1 MVPRCVKH
9 RGAVFFWKTIMDAQK
24 QVDILRQG
32 IVQIISEDELKEKI
46 KKSLSTGKPLCVKYG
61 ADPSAPDIH
70 LGHTVPLR
78 KLRQF
83 QDLGHEVVFIIGDFT
98 AMIGDPTGRSETRK
112 PLTTEDVE
120 KNAQSYKNQV
130 FKILDP
136 KKTRVVYNSHWLNKL
151 HLKNIVELT
160 AKYTVARLLERD
172 DFLKRYKAGHP
183 ISLVEFLYPLLQGYD
198 SVELKADVEL
208 GGTDQTFNLLVSREI
223 QREYGQEPEV
233 IMTMPIL
240 EGTDG
245 VNKMSKSLGNYV
257 AVSELPKEMFG
268 KLMSISDEL
277 MWRYYELLAQF
288 GKKEIEELRKQ
299 HPMEVKKKLASL
311 IVKQYWNENDA
322 ETAQKE
328 FENIF
333 SKRQN
338 PEEMGEVKIEGAV
351 SIVELL
357 RKTGAVPSNSEAR
370 RLIQQGGIEIDGNKI
385 TDPNQK
391 LEPKNNSVLKIGKR
405 QFFRINPKS

>member
-1 MVPRCVKH
+1 MNV
-9 RGAVFFWKTIMDAQK
+9 Q
-24 QVDILRQG
+24 QQLDIIRQG
-32 IVQIISEDELKEKI
+32 TVQIVSEEELADKI
-46 KKSLSTGKPLCVKYG
+46 KNSLSSKKPLCVKYG

-112 PLTTEDVE
+112 PLTKEDVE
-120 KNAQSYKNQV
+120 KNAETYKKQV

-136 KKTRVVYNSHWLNKL
+136 RKTKVVYNSHWLSNL
-151 HLKNIVELT
+151 HLKEIVELT

-172 DFLKRYKAGHP
+172 DFLKRYKTGLP

-198 SVELKADVEL
+198 SVELKADIEL

-223 QREYGQEPEV
+223 QREYKQAPQA
-233 IMTMPIL
+233 IITMPIL

-245 VNKMSKSLGNYV
+245 VNKMSKSLGNYIG
-257 AVSELPKEMFG
+257 VSEQPKEMFG
-268 KLMSISDEL
+268 KVMSISDEL
-277 MWRYYELLAQF
+277 MWRYYGLLLQCDNKQIDEY
-288 GKKEIEELRKQ
+288 KKL
-299 HPMEVKKKLASL
+299 HPMDMKKQLARR
-311 IVKQYWNENDA
+311 IVAQYWDEKDA
-322 ETAQKE
+322 ENAQEE
-328 FENIF
+328 FEKVF

-338 PEEMGEVKIEGAV
+338 PDEIKEIEVAGAIG
-351 SIVELL
+351 IVELI
-357 RKTGAVPSNSEAR
+357 RKTGAVTSNGEAR

-385 TDPNQK
+385 TDTNLK
-391 LEPKNNSVLKIGKR
+391 LEPKKGAVIKIGKR
-405 QFFRINPKS
+405 QFFRINPKY

>member
-1 MVPRCVKH
+1 MN
-9 RGAVFFWKTIMDAQK
+9 IQK
-24 QVDILRQG
+24 QIDSIKQG
-32 IVQIISEDELKEKI
+32 TVQIVSEDELREKI
-46 KKSLSTGKPLCVKYG
+46 KKSQNSGRPLCVKYG

-112 PLTTEDVE
+112 SLTKEEVE
-120 KNAQSYKNQV
+120 KNAETYKKQV

-136 KKTRVVYNSHWLNKL
+136 KKTKIVYNSRWLSKL
-151 HLKNIVELT
+151 RLKEIVELT

-233 IMTMPIL
+233 IITMPIL

-245 VNKMSKSLGNYV
+245 VNKMSKSLGNYIG
-257 AVSELPKEMFG
+257 VSEPAKEMFG
-268 KLMSISDEL
+268 KVMSISDDL
-277 MWRYYELLAQF
+277 MWRYYELLTSF
-288 GKKEIEELRKQ
+288 TKEETDRFKEG
-299 HPMEVKKKLASL
+299 HPMDAKKKLACS
-311 IVKQYWNENDA
+311 IVTQYWSLSDA
-322 ETAQKE
+322 QKAQKE
-328 FENIF
+328 FEKIF
-333 SKRQN
+333 SKRET
-338 PEEMGEVKIEGAV
+338 PDEMKEVKVIGKAG
-351 SIVELL
+351 IIQLL
-357 RKTGAVPSNSEAR
+357 RETGAVPSNSEAR
-370 RLIQQGGIEIDGNKI
+370 RLIQQGGIEIDGVKI
-385 TDPNQK
+385 TDIN
-391 LEPKNNSVLKIGKR
+391 LVVEPKDGAAIKIGKR
-405 QFFRINPKS
+405 NFFRIKTAC